1 MTDKPITSGTLS
13 DKAKAAFEQAAAK
26 VVERAKQTG
35 TPVIVWKDNRVSEVS
50 ADLLPNLQSTKMTND
65 NPSKT

>member
-1 MTDKPITSGTLS
+1 MTDQHKTYGTLS

-50 ADLLPNLQSTKMTND
+50 ASQFPENESTRGNQ
-65 NPSKT
+65 

>member
-1 MTDKPITSGTLS
+1 MTDQPKTNGTLS

-50 ADLLPNLQSTKMTND
+50 ASQFPENESARGNQ
-65 NPSKT
+65 

>member
-1 MTDKPITSGTLS
+1 MPDQPKTNGTLS

-35 TPVIVWKDNRVSEVS
+35 TPVIIWRDDRVSEVS
-50 ADLLPNLQSTKMTND
+50 PDQLSNRQFRV
-65 NPSKT
+65 

>member
-1 MTDKPITSGTLS
+1 MTDQPKTNGTLS
-13 DKAKAAFEQAAAK
+13 EKAKAAFEQAAVK

-50 ADLLPNLQSTKMTND
+50 PDHLPNPQSTN
-65 NPSKT
+65 

>member
-1 MTDKPITSGTLS
+1 MFDQPKTNGTLS

-50 ADLLPNLQSTKMTND
+50 ASQFPENESARGNQ
-65 NPSKT
+65 

>member
-1 MTDKPITSGTLS
+1 MTDQPKPNGTLS

-50 ADLLPNLQSTKMTND
+50 ADQLPNLQSTRMTND
-65 NPSKT
+65 Q

>member
-1 MTDKPITSGTLS
+1 MTDQPKTNGTLS

-50 ADLLPNLQSTKMTND
+50 PDQLSEPQSTN
-65 NPSKT
+65 